1 MEEEVRKVVAGVSF
15 SLTLGSQAGDLVPS
29 SLYPP
34 PTSPNNPVI
43 CVYYSGVADSQDK
56 SSLFSRC
63 SWVLSTGDR
72 TLNSDEKT
80 GPGKLN

>member
-1 MEEEVRKVVAGVSF
+1 MEEETRVVAGVSF
-15 SLTLGSQAGDLVPS
+15 SLTLGLQAGDLVVS
-29 SLYPP
+29 SLFP

-63 SWVLSTGDR
+63 SRVLSTGDR

>member
-1 MEEEVRKVVAGVSF
+1 MEEEERKVVASVF
-15 SLTLGSQAGDLVPS
+15 FRLTLGLQAGDLVLSSLCPPS
-29 SLYPP
+29 SA
-34 PTSPNNPVI
+34 NNPVI

-80 GPGKLN
+80 GPRKLN